1 MKREVILKVESEKG
15 KEEYP
20 IEVKDTELWDD
31 ILFGLFNVDNL
42 LTNKAKKEILLKTSD
57 SGLIRWIFST
67 LTGNL
72 NYQELETVY
81 QKIKEDPDAQMSMLA
96 YCWSKKKVRM
106 IRKLASEGINQA
118 VRYEAA
124 SYFI

>member
-15 KEEYP
+15 KEEFA
-20 IEVKDTELWDD
+20 IEVKGTALWDEMLYG
-31 ILFGLFNVDNL
+31 IFNVDNL
-42 LTNKAKKEILLKTSD
+42 LTNKAKKEILLNTSD
-57 SGLIRWIFST
+57 SGLIRWMFST

-72 NYQELETVY
+72 NYEELESIY
-81 QKIKEDPDAQMSMLA
+81 QRIKKDPDAQMSMLA

-106 IRKLASEGINQA
+106 IKKLASEGVNQA

-124 SYFI
+124 SYFT